1 MQNTLNQVFCL
12 VMSTDS
18 TTFLHNFNS
27 AHFFYK
33 LHEVMEG
40 PRKLRD
46 LTGQCSFSYE
56 NKRMCCFSACT
67 AGVQQPFSLAH
78 WPKNVSAHQES
89 AQHARLPV

>member
-18 TTFLHNFNS
+18 STFLHSFNS

-33 LHEVMEG
+33 LHEEMGG
-40 PRKLRD
+40 PLTLRD

-56 NKRMCCFSACT
+56 NKRMCCFSDCKSQ
-67 AGVQQPFSLAH
+67 VNKSF
-78 WPKNVSAHQES
+78 
-89 AQHARLPV
+89 

>member
-18 TTFLHNFNS
+18 STFLHSFNS

-40 PRKLRD
+40 PLTLRD

-56 NKRMCCFSACT
+56 NKRMHSNPS
-67 AGVQQPFSLAH
+67 GRPIG
-78 WPKNVSAHQES
+78 PKMKS

>member
-18 TTFLHNFNS
+18 STFLHSFNS

-33 LHEVMEG
+33 LHEVMGG
-40 PRKLRD
+40 PLMLRD

-56 NKRMCCFSACT
+56 NKRMRCFSACT
-67 AGVQQPFSLAH
+67 AGVQQPFRPAH
-78 WPKNVSAHQES
+78 WPKNVSAHRES
-89 AQHARLPV
+89 AQRDRLPV